1 LFVGRPSLFLEQP
14 RSKLC
19 QYSSSLSSDSGLEM
33 YVNGTSVVN
42 GDSKVEEFDAVIVGA
57 GFGGIYLL
65 HKLRK
70 LGYKVKVLE
79 AGKWFGGIWWWNSYP
94 GARVDT
100 HWPFYEFAAK
110 ELWEDWTWKER
121 FPSRDELVAYFEH
134 VDQKWDLQKDILFDN
149 AVVKADFD
157 DSSNTWTA
165 VTNKGY
171 TAKAQF
177 LLLATGFAAKRYTPK
192 IKGLDTFQGAYH
204 TAAWPEE
211 GVDVKG
217 KKVGIIGTGA
227 SGVQVIQE
235 IAPVVE
241 HLTIFQRTANLALPM
256 VQEFYNEKTVQK
268 QINAKKEFPAVFKH
282 IRKTFGGFDY
292 DFLTKSSEDDTP
304 EERIA
309 YWESQYKVGG
319 FTLWLHNYKDILK
332 NPVVN
337 RAMYDFWVDKTRAR
351 LAGLDPEFIENLAP
365 LEPVNPWGTKRPSL
379 ETHYYE
385 TFHQKN
391 IDLYNIKKNPIAE
404 VTPKGVKLSGGQEI
418 ELDLLILATGFDAV
432 TGSLLQ
438 IDITGANGVK
448 LVDKWAEGTATQLGI
463 ATSSFPNML
472 FMYGP
477 QAPTGFAIGPRIS
490 EVQGDWIVGLLE
502 DMKQH
507 HYIRIDA
514 SVAAEEKWKKINN
527 DVTAETLMVKA
538 KTWYMGDNVP
548 GKPRE
553 ALNYMGGL
561 GHYET
566 LLNACTAGGYEGF
579 NLM

>member
-1 LFVGRPSLFLEQP
+1 MS
-14 RSKLC
+14 
-19 QYSSSLSSDSGLEM
+19 
-33 YVNGTSVVN
+33 VNGTATVN
-42 GDSKVEEFDAVIVGA
+42 GHSKPEEFDAIIVGA

-65 HKLRK
+65 HSLRK

-100 HWPFYEFAAK
+100 HWPFYEFNAP
-110 ELWEDWTWKER
+110 ELWEDWTWEER
-121 FPSRDELVAYFEH
+121 FPRRDEIVRYFEH
-134 VDQKWDLQKDILFDN
+134 VDKKWNLQKDILFDN
-149 AVVKADFD
+149 PVVKADFD
-157 DSSNTWTA
+157 ESSNTWTA
-165 VTNKGY
+165 VTDKGY
-171 TAKAQF
+171 VAKAPF
-177 LLLATGFAAKRYTPK
+177 FLLATGFAAKTFIPN
-192 IKGLDTFQGAYH
+192 IKGLETFKGQAYH
-204 TAAWPEE
+204 TALWPKE

-235 IAPVVE
+235 IAPIVE

-256 VQEFYNEKTVQK
+256 VQEKYDDKTVQK
-268 QINAKKEFPAVFKH
+268 QIDAKKDYPALFKY
-282 IRKTFGGFDY
+282 IRNTFGGFDY
-292 DFLTKSSEDDTP
+292 EFLDKTSEDDTP

-309 YWESQYKVGG
+309 YWESQWKVGG

-351 LAGLDPEFIENLAP
+351 LAGLDPELIENLAP
-365 LEPVNPWGTKRPSL
+365 LEPENPWGTKRPSL
-379 ETHYYE
+379 ETHFYE
-385 TFHQKN
+385 SFHRNN

-404 VTPKGVKLSGGQEI
+404 IAPKGVKMTGGQEI
-418 ELDLLILATGFDAV
+418 EIDLLVLATGFDAV
-432 TGSLLQ
+432 TGSLLK
-438 IDITGANGVK
+438 IDITGAGGQK
-448 LVDKWAEGTATQLGI
+448 LVDKWAGGTYTHLGVATTG
-463 ATSSFPNML
+463 FPNMI

-490 EVQGDWIVGLLE
+490 EIQGDWIVGLLE
-502 DMKQH
+502 EMKRH
-507 HYIRIDA
+507 HYTKIEPTR
-514 SVAAEEKWKKINN
+514 AAEEKWRKINN
-527 DVTAETLMVKA
+527 DATAETLMVKA

-561 GHYET
+561 GLYEK
-566 LLNACTAGGYEGF
+566 LLKDCTAAGYEGF
-579 NLM
+579 KLS